1 MDDPI
6 YVIPASEKSDSC
18 CAAMLPQVGRIMI
31 PCQHDLEEGI
41 MTALIIR
48 RDRTSAVLRKLA
60 KAEADTRV
68 ARRLLAIANALSGMS
83 RKEAAEAAGMDRQTL
98 RDWVIRYNA
107 HGLDGLYDCWGDG
120 RPPRLAP
127 QEQAE
132 FIGIVLKG
140 PDTEADG
147 FRRSRARILCA
158 FAKPALARP
167 SIRPRLGD
175 CLSASAS
182 RGRRQ
187 GQPPPKRPGR
197 SRGL

>member
-1 MDDPI
+1 
-6 YVIPASEKSDSC
+6 
-18 CAAMLPQVGRIMI
+18 MI
-31 PCQHDLEEGI
+31 PCLHDSEEGI

-83 RKEAAEAAGMDRQTL
+83 RKQAAEAAGMDRQTL

-127 QEQAE
+127 REQAE
-132 FIGIVLKG
+132 LISIVLKG
-140 PDTEADG
+140 PDPEADG
-147 FRRSRARILCA
+147 LSAFTREDLVRICEARFGKTFHPASLGRLLKRLGFSRQ
-158 FAKPALARP
+158 KARP
-167 SIRPRLGD
+167 SHPQKD
-175 CLSASAS
+175 PAQAEAFKKSPSVAASHPYTS
-182 RGRRQ
+182 
-187 GQPPPKRPGR
+187 
-197 SRGL
+197 